1 MTIIKNTQSGSILQ
15 VKHTQFTTSNTIT
28 VPANTETIFT
38 DLTVNI
44 TPIRAN
50 SIIKLH
56 AVVFGEYSN
65 SSYTANG
72 MFYFLRNSTKLA
84 HTESAGSRRTGIS
97 GPVDNYHSANAAS
110 TPESAHLTYF
120 DSGHNTTSQIT
131 YKLALSTLYVGT
143 YYLNRCVTDTNN
155 NEYERGV
162 SIISATEIAP

>member
-15 VKHTQFTTSNTIT
+15 VKHTQFTTTNTIT
-28 VPANTETIFT
+28 VAANTETIFT

-44 TPIRAN
+44 TPIRAD

-65 SSYTANG
+65 SSYSANSV
-72 MFYFLRNSTKLA
+72 FYFLRDSTKLA
-84 HTESAGSRRTGIS
+84 HTESAGNRRTGIS
-97 GPVDNYHSANAAS
+97 AAVDNYHAPNAAS
-110 TPESAHLTYF
+110 TPESAVLTYF

-131 YKLALSTLYVGT
+131 YKLAFDTIYVGT
-143 YYLNRCVTDTNN
+143 YYLNRCVTDADN